1 MFNQLLTGY
10 SLPELGFLV
19 VVFLAAIG
27 LTYGVASLI
36 RGNQTVDHLDSV
48 LDRDLPAQQQGRKP
62 DASWTEVVANVAK
75 PIAKFNKPAVGWE
88 KSDLKRRFLQAGWRG
103 PHAAD
108 LFFGAKIIF
117 GLGLPLFFFFLHRN
131 LSWNFPIF
139 HFYLILG
146 GLMLAG
152 YYVPNYWLN
161 RAHRLRNRELFET
174 FPDAL
179 DLLTICVEAGLG
191 LEAAMAR
198 VSREIRLSSTVLA
211 DELELVTLEM
221 RAGGGKERALRNL
234 ALRTGVEDIEGTV
247 ALLVQSERFG
257 TSIGESL
264 RIQSDM
270 LRTKRQQRAEELAA
284 KIAVKMVFPLVM
296 CILPS
301 IFVVAAGPAMIQI
314 GKSFAEIFGG
324 R

>member
-1 MFNQLLTGY
+1 MFNEFLANYSMTEIGLLAA
-10 SLPELGFLV
+10 
-19 VVFLAAIG
+19 VFLAAVG

-36 RGNQTVDHLDSV
+36 RGNETVEHLDSV
-48 LDRDLPAQQQGRKP
+48 LDRDASNQQLDSTP
-62 DASWTEVVANVAK
+62 DADWTKVVANVAK
-75 PIAKFNKPAVGWE
+75 PLAKFNKPNDGWE
-88 KSDLKRRFLQAGWRG
+88 KSDLKRRFMQAGWRG

-108 LFFGAKIIF
+108 LFFGAKIVF
-117 GLGLPLFFFFLHRN
+117 GLGLPLTFFFLHRN
-131 LSWNFPIF
+131 LGWNLPTF
-139 HFYLILG
+139 HFYLALG

-152 YYVPNYWLN
+152 YYIPNYVLN
-161 RAHRLRNRELFET
+161 RAHRLRNRELFEN

-191 LEAAMAR
+191 LEAALAR
-198 VSREIRLSSTVLA
+198 VSREIRLSSSALA

-247 ALLVQSERFG
+247 GLLVQSERFG

-284 KIAVKMVFPLVM
+284 KIAVKMVFPLVV